1 MTVDVS
7 ERQKK
12 GSSQQDNKDVRMRE
26 KQRQRAKMFAAMIQ
40 RLIFV
45 NLFDLTLRQI

>member
-1 MTVDVS
+1 MTSIALKIQMTVDVS

-26 KQRQRAKMFAAMIQ
+26 KQRQRAH
-40 RLIFV
+40 
-45 NLFDLTLRQI
+45 